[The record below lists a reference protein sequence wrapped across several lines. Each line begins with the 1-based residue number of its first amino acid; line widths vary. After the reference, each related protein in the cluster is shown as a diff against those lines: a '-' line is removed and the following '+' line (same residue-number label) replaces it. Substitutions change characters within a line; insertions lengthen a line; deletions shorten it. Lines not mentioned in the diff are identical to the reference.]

1 MAQAPPS
8 GWGQREEGG
17 RHFAATGSF
26 AMTAP
31 LAAFAA
37 DRRGLMKT
45 ERMLLAGAIA
55 FAIVAVLLLLG
66 VDILG
71 WFGIEAPVEEGA

>member
-1 MAQAPPS
+1 MTTPA
-8 GWGQREEGG
+8 RL
-17 RHFAATGSF
+17 AAR
-26 AMTAP
+26 A

-45 ERMLLAGAIA
+45 ERVLLAGALA
-55 FAIVAVLLLLG
+55 FAIVAILLLLG

-71 WFGIEAPVEEGA
+71 WFGVEPPAEEGA

>member
-1 MAQAPPS
+1 
-8 GWGQREEGG
+8 
-17 RHFAATGSF
+17 
-26 AMTAP
+26 MTAP

-45 ERMLLAGAIA
+45 ERMLLAGAVA
-55 FAIVAVLLLLG
+55 FAIVAILLLLG